1 MSNDAEHAR
10 LALVTCATLPDLD
23 PDDRLLLEPLHG
35 LGVEVTAAIWDD
47 PTVDWAGF
55 DLAVIRSTWDYPA
68 RRDVFLDWTRR
79 VPRLANP
86 ADVIVWNTDKR
97 YLADL
102 AAAGIPIV
110 PTTLA
115 RPYRPR
121 CASCERSPCPEAF
134 SRCRLGRRGGVLA
147 ARRARADARA

>member
-23 PDDRLLLEPLHG
+23 PDDRLLLEPLRH
-35 LGVEVTAAIWDD
+35 LGVDVTAAIWDD

-68 RRDVFLDWTRR
+68 RRDVFVDWARR

-110 PTTLA
+110 PTTWLA
-115 RPYRPR
+115 PDDSVALPR
-121 CASCERSPCPEAF
+121 ERSPCPEAF

-147 ARRARADARA
+147 A